1 MPPIVVQ
8 NGKLLPY
15 MLDRYDAFSLKR
27 LRRFLQRQGVF
38 TFTPLRTHLF
48 PAAVVDRSNR
58 HSGYDHVWVRDN
70 VHVSYALYVD
80 GDVRAAVRC
89 VLALMQ
95 FYSRHRHRFEDVL
108 SARSKPADI
117 MSRPHVRFD
126 GTTLRE
132 SREIWAHAQN
142 DALGYFLWIYCL
154 LARRGVLKPIRADM
168 EVLGLLAR
176 YFGAI
181 RYWTDEDCGHWEEE
195 RKVEASSIGV
205 VVAGLAQLRQLLSS
219 GENWQG
225 AVGLSDAELQALEG
239 RGRSQ
244 LRKILP
250 YECIQKS
257 PAKKRRTDG
266 ALVFLVYPL
275 DVVGAAMGKQILTDI
290 RERLEGPYG
299 IKRYVGDSY
308 WAADY
313 KEKLSPAQR
322 TVDFSDSIEM
332 RNKLLSPGEEAQ
344 WCLFDSIMS
353 AAYGR
358 RFQHMRKSADLE
370 RQTYYFNRALG
381 QLTERAPGIPEFRC
395 PEAYYLSRGR
405 YVANDHTPL
414 LWAHANLLGAMKLME
429 TSLAV

>member
-8 NGKLLPY
+8 NGKLLSY
-15 MLDRYDAFSLKR
+15 MLDRYDASSLKR
-27 LRRFLQRQGVF
+27 LRGFLQREGVF
-38 TFTPLRTHLF
+38 TFSPLRTHLF

-58 HSGYDHVWVRDN
+58 HSGYHHVWVRDN
-70 VHVSYALYVD
+70 VHVSHALYVH
-80 GDVRAAVRC
+80 GDVRAAGRC
-89 VLALMQ
+89 VSALMR
-95 FYSRHRHRFEDVL
+95 FYSRHRHRFEDVICG
-108 SARSKPADI
+108 RSKPADI

-126 GTTLRE
+126 GATLRE

-142 DALGYFLWIYCL
+142 DALGYFLWMYCL
-154 LARRGVLKPIRADM
+154 LARRGVLKPIHSDM
-168 EVLGLLAR
+168 EVLGSFAR
-176 YFGAI
+176 YFDAI

-205 VVAGLAQLRQLLSS
+205 VVAGLAQLRQLLSTDK
-219 GENWQG
+219 NRRDT
-225 AVGLSDAELQALEG
+225 VGLSDAELQTLEG

-250 YECIQKS
+250 HECIQKS
-257 PAKKRRTDG
+257 PAKKRRADA
-266 ALVFLVYPL
+266 ALLFLVYPL
-275 DVVGAAMGKQILTDI
+275 DVVRPAMGKRILTDI
-290 RERLEGPYG
+290 AERLEGPYG

-322 TVDFSDSIEM
+322 TVDFSDTVAL

-358 RFQHMRKSADLE
+358 RFQRTRNRVDLE
-370 RQTYYFNRALG
+370 QQTHYFNRALG
-381 QLTERAPGIPEFRC
+381 QLTEPSPGIPAFRC
-395 PEAYYLSRGR
+395 PEAHYLSRGR

-414 LWAHANLLGAMKLME
+414 LWAHANLLVAMKLME